1 MKKFNVIVTQACDGF
16 YITVEYG
23 QCNEEQWYFSQE
35 GNIEELVDVF
45 EYLGYSSTFEEAY

>member
-23 QCNEEQWYFSQE
+23 QGNEEQWYFSQE
-35 GNIEELVDVF
+35 SNIEELVDVF